1 MHPNLQ
7 TTSSAEML
15 PAPPTAPA
23 SQSRTINVDSTYGL
37 NAIATTRYLQFYSA
51 INRADHITVLLLPAL
66 KANRNPS
73 NPHLSPLVSLRR
85 IEHRQITIWVYVIH
99 CYVHSAWKAV
109 EQLAAIDMQTNV
121 SESTQELLQQGDT
134 LDKACGFQQ
143 ISYHPKDIVRDE
155 DIVFGNMVLYVEM
168 MQAPDTAND
177 QRACID
183 SALYSPPVQFGLL

>member
-7 TTSSAEML
+7 TTPSAEML

-51 INRADHITVLLLPAL
+51 ISRADHITVLLLPAL

-85 IEHRQITIWVYVIH
+85 IEHRQITIWLYVIH
-99 CYVHSAWKAV
+99 CYVHGAWKAV

-121 SESTQELLQQGDT
+121 SEST
-134 LDKACGFQQ
+134 
-143 ISYHPKDIVRDE
+143 
-155 DIVFGNMVLYVEM
+155 
-168 MQAPDTAND
+168 
-177 QRACID
+177 
-183 SALYSPPVQFGLL
+183 